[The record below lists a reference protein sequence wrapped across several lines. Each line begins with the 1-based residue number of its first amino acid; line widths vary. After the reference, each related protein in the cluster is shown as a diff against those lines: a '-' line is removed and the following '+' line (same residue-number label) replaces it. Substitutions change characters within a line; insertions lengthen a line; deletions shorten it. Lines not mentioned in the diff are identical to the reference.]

1 LLEYPK
7 ATARPTVSFIYWQEA
22 EFGLKP
28 TIRINHVAIQE
39 GKDGT
44 VVASKQL
51 YSSHYFW
58 TALELRVLVPD
69 PARGAGFWL
78 VSVSRSRSDGLS
90 GFVGRIIRGKV
101 QEGARSGLESALK
114 ATKTRLESK

>member
-1 LLEYPK
+1 M
-7 ATARPTVSFIYWQEA
+7 
-22 EFGLKP
+22 KP
-28 TIRINHVAIQE
+28 TIRINHVAIQSSAE
-39 GKDGT
+39 GT

-78 VSVSRSRSDGLS
+78 VTANRSRSDGLS
-90 GFVGRIIRGKV
+90 GFVGHIIRGKV
-101 QEGARSGLESALK
+101 REAARKGIESALI
-114 ATKTRLESK
+114 ATKRTLEAR